1 MLLSF
6 ERRMQCGM
14 GMCGHC
20 MMGEKRVCLDGP
32 VISFEDVKDTLEKLF

>member
-1 MLLSF
+1 
-6 ERRMQCGM
+6 
-14 GMCGHC
+14 